1 MERWLS
7 GLKRSPAKGVYVN
20 SVSRVRIPPS
30 PPALNKMKIIHLIL
44 IIVFLPGSL
53 FSQEVNQVRIYEVQ
67 EILTLDE
74 NYPSATA
81 VAIKKDRIIG
91 VGEVEQLRKKFPKAQ
106 LDTRF
111 SEDVMVPGLIEHH
124 VHPFLAA
131 ITMES
136 NVIAIEDWNLPGN
149 QSKGVRDREAY
160 LNRLKIEE
168 QLLAEAGKPF
178 VTWGFHHY
186 FHGKLSRQDL
196 DKISMTRPIVVI
208 HRSFHEFILN
218 SSALVYFGITK
229 ELVNN
234 FDEEAKEYANFEKG
248 HFSEQGMVSILPY
261 LMKYLAAPD
270 RLIKGL
276 QRTEKY
282 LHNNGVTMV
291 ANPGAYSLKPIQY
304 AKNFVF
310 GDEGT
315 PFRSFYIPSGLLM
328 AEQYPADELVEK
340 SKEFLSWGK
349 GKVEYLPLQI
359 KLFTDGAM
367 YSQNMVMRDGY
378 LDGHQG
384 AWLMQEEIYR
394 EAFQRFWDAGYQIHI
409 HQNGDAGLDRLLDV
423 LEDNLQRNPRVDHR
437 TVIVHFGYSNFDQVE
452 RIKRLGAIVS
462 ANPYYVNALSDLYS
476 RLGVGAA
483 RTKDMVRLGDVHRA
497 GIPIS
502 LHSDM
507 PMAPASPLLLM
518 HAAVNRIN
526 FANKVAGPNQRISP
540 ETALRAVTYNA
551 AYVLGME
558 HDYGTIS
565 SGKYANFTLL
575 SDNPLTID
583 PLTIKE
589 IEIRSTMV
597 EGQHYPIN

>member
-1 MERWLS
+1 
-7 GLKRSPAKGVYVN
+7 
-20 SVSRVRIPPS
+20 
-30 PPALNKMKIIHLIL
+30 MKIIHLAL
-44 IIVFLPGSL
+44 IIILLPDL
-53 FSQEVNQVRIYEVQ
+53 VLSQEVNQVRIYEAR
-67 EILTLDE
+67 EIVTLDK
-74 NYPSATA
+74 NYPMATA

-91 VGEVEQLRKKFPKAQ
+91 VGEVEQLINKFPNAQ

-136 NVIAIEDWNLPGN
+136 NVIAIDDWDLPGN

-160 LNRLKIEE
+160 LNRLKAEE
-168 QLLAEAGKPF
+168 RLLSEPDKPL

-186 FHGKLSRQDL
+186 FHGTLNRQDL
-196 DKISMTRPIVVI
+196 DKISMTRPILVI

-218 SSALVYFGITK
+218 SSALDFFGITQ

-234 FDEEAKEYANFEKG
+234 FDEEAKEYASFKKG

-276 QRTEKY
+276 QTTEKY
-282 LHNNGVTMV
+282 LHRNGVTLV
-291 ANPGAYSLKPIQY
+291 ANPGAYSLKPVQD

-310 GDEGT
+310 GDEET
-315 PFRSFYIPSGLLM
+315 PFRSFYIPSGLLL

-340 SKEFLSWGK
+340 SKEFLSWSK

-384 AWLMQEEIYR
+384 AWLMQEKIYR

-452 RIKRLGAIVS
+452 RIKNLGAIVS

-476 RLGVGAA
+476 RLGVGAT
-483 RTKDMVRLGDVHRA
+483 RSRDMVRLGDVHRA

-507 PMAPASPLLLM
+507 PMAPAAPLLLM
-518 HAAVNRIN
+518 HAAVNRVN

-540 ETALRAVTYNA
+540 EVALRAVTYNA

-583 PLTIKE
+583 PLKIKE
-589 IEIRSTMV
+589 IKIRATMV
-597 EGQHYPIN
+597 EGQHYPIH

>member
-1 MERWLS
+1 
-7 GLKRSPAKGVYVN
+7 
-20 SVSRVRIPPS
+20 
-30 PPALNKMKIIHLIL
+30 MKIIHLAL
-44 IIVFLPGSL
+44 IIILLPDL
-53 FSQEVNQVRIYEVQ
+53 VLSQEVNQVRIYEAR
-67 EILTLDE
+67 EIVTLDK
-74 NYPSATA
+74 NYPMATA

-91 VGEVEQLRKKFPKAQ
+91 VGTVEQLIKNFPNAQ

-136 NVIAIEDWNLPGN
+136 NVIAIDDWDLPGN

-160 LNRLKIEE
+160 LNRLKTEE
-168 QLLAEAGKPF
+168 RFLSEPDKPL

-186 FHGKLSRQDL
+186 FHGTLNRQDL
-196 DKISMTRPIVVI
+196 DKISMTRPILVI

-218 SSALVYFGITK
+218 SSALDFFGITQ

-234 FDEEAKEYANFEKG
+234 FDEEAKEYASFKKG

-276 QRTEKY
+276 QTTEKY
-282 LHNNGVTMV
+282 LHRNGVTLV
-291 ANPGAYSLKPIQY
+291 ANPGAYSLKPVQD

-310 GDEGT
+310 GDKET
-315 PFRSFYIPSGLLM
+315 PFRSFYIPSGLLL

-378 LDGHQG
+378 IDGHQG
-384 AWLMQEEIYR
+384 AWLMQEKIYR
-394 EAFQRFWDAGYQIHI
+394 EAFQRFWDAGYQIHV

-423 LEDNLQRNPRVDHR
+423 LEDNLQRNPRDDHR

-476 RLGVGAA
+476 RLGVGAT
-483 RTKDMVRLGDVHRA
+483 RSKDMVRLGDVHRA
-497 GIPIS
+497 GISIS

-583 PLTIKE
+583 PLKIKE

>member
-1 MERWLS
+1 
-7 GLKRSPAKGVYVN
+7 
-20 SVSRVRIPPS
+20 
-30 PPALNKMKIIHLIL
+30 MKIIHLIL
-44 IIVFLPGSL
+44 IIVFLPVPL
-53 FSQEVNQVRIYEVQ
+53 FSQEDHQVRIYEAR
-67 EILTLDE
+67 EILTLDQD
-74 NYPSATA
+74 YPMATA
-81 VAIKKDRIIG
+81 VAIKKDRIID
-91 VGEVEQLRKKFPKAQ
+91 VGDVKELRKKFPRAQ

-136 NVIAIEDWNLPGN
+136 NVIAIEDWDLPGN
-149 QSKGVRDREAY
+149 QTKGVRDRETY
-160 LNRLKIEE
+160 LQRLKAEE
-168 QLLAEAGKPF
+168 QALLESDKPL

-186 FHGKLSRQDL
+186 FHGELSRQDL
-196 DKISMTRPIVVI
+196 DKISMTRPILVI

-218 SSALVYFGITK
+218 SSALAFFGITQ

-234 FDEEAKEYANFEKG
+234 FDEEAKEYASFEKG

-276 QRTEKY
+276 QTTEKY
-282 LHNNGVTMV
+282 LHNNGVTLV
-291 ANPGAYSLKPIQY
+291 ANPGAYSLKPVQD

-310 GDEGT
+310 GDEET
-315 PFRSFYIPSGLLM
+315 PFRSFYIPSGLLL
-328 AEQYPADELVEK
+328 AEQYPAEELVEK

-394 EAFQRFWDAGYQIHI
+394 EAFQRFWDAGYQIHV

-423 LEDNLQRNPRVDHR
+423 LEDNLQRNPRDDHR

-476 RLGVGAA
+476 REGVGAA
-483 RTKDMVRLGDVHRA
+483 RSKDMVRLGDVHRA

-526 FANKVAGPNQRISP
+526 FANKVAGPNQRINP

-583 PLTIKE
+583 PLKIKD